1 MESHYVVITESSW
14 LRSSGHGEVHGTKS
28 ESTLC
33 EKAVS
38 DVGEAVRRFAAEYGQ
53 ATVAD
58 GRIVSG
64 PQLLKPVDG
73 GWEQPTED
81 EVSRWQKGQ
90 LPLLLL
96 LVQVLLN
103 LYKTVIDQGNGPVI
117 GTLGGIEFIFG
128 HVVGFLPLVPGAV
141 IQSDDVIL
149 PGAVVGVQVHPGG
162 NHLHTV

>member
-14 LRSSGHGEVHGTKS
+14 LRSPGHGEVHGTKS

-90 LPLLLL
+90 LPLCG
-96 LVQVLLN
+96 VMRRMAVCR
-103 LYKTVIDQGNGPVI
+103 
-117 GTLGGIEFIFG
+117 
-128 HVVGFLPLVPGAV
+128 LVPLGDGELRGVAEGA
-141 IQSDDVIL
+141 
-149 PGAVVGVQVHPGG
+149 GG
-162 NHLHTV
+162 EKPAQTVNN

>member
-38 DVGEAVRRFAAEYGQ
+38 DMGEAVRRFAAEYGQ

-90 LPLLLL
+90 LPLCG
-96 LVQVLLN
+96 VTRRMAVCR
-103 LYKTVIDQGNGPVI
+103 
-117 GTLGGIEFIFG
+117 
-128 HVVGFLPLVPGAV
+128 LVPLGDGELREVAEGAEGEKPA
-141 IQSDDVIL
+141 Q
-149 PGAVVGVQVHPGG
+149 
-162 NHLHTV
+162 TVNN

>member
-14 LRSSGHGEVHGTKS
+14 LRSPGHGEVHGTKS

-38 DVGEAVRRFAAEYGQ
+38 DLGEAVRRFAAEYGQ

-58 GRIVSG
+58 GHIVSG

-81 EVSRWQKGQ
+81 EVSRWWKGQ
-90 LPLLLL
+90 LPLCS
-96 LVQVLLN
+96 VTRRMAVCR
-103 LYKTVIDQGNGPVI
+103 
-117 GTLGGIEFIFG
+117 
-128 HVVGFLPLVPGAV
+128 LVPLGDGELRAV
-141 IQSDDVIL
+141 IPLGDGEL
-149 PGAVVGVQVHPGG
+149 RGVAEGEKPAQ
-162 NHLHTV
+162 TVNS

>member
-14 LRSSGHGEVHGTKS
+14 LRSPGHGEVHGTKS
-28 ESTLC
+28 ESALC

-38 DVGEAVRRFAAEYGQ
+38 DVGEAARRFAAEYGQ

-90 LPLLLL
+90 LPLCG
-96 LVQVLLN
+96 VTRRMAI
-103 LYKTVIDQGNGPVI
+103 YR
-117 GTLGGIEFIFG
+117 
-128 HVVGFLPLVPGAV
+128 LVPLGDGELRAV
-141 IQSDDVIL
+141 AGGDGGEKPAQ
-149 PGAVVGVQVHPGG
+149 AV
-162 NHLHTV
+162 NS

>member
-58 GRIVSG
+58 GHIVSG

-90 LPLLLL
+90 LPLCGVTRRMAVYR
-96 LVQVLLN
+96 LVRLSDGELR
-103 LYKTVIDQGNGPVI
+103 
-117 GTLGGIEFIFG
+117 
-128 HVVGFLPLVPGAV
+128 AV
-141 IQSDDVIL
+141 IPLGDGELRGVAE
-149 PGAVVGVQVHPGG
+149 GAEGEKPAQ
-162 NHLHTV
+162 TVNN

>member
-14 LRSSGHGEVHGTKS
+14 LRSPSHGEVHGTES

-58 GRIVSG
+58 GHIVSG

-81 EVSRWQKGQ
+81 EVSRWWKGQ
-90 LPLLLL
+90 LPLCSVTRRMAVYR
-96 LVQVLLN
+96 LVRLSDGELR
-103 LYKTVIDQGNGPVI
+103 
-117 GTLGGIEFIFG
+117 
-128 HVVGFLPLVPGAV
+128 AV
-141 IQSDDVIL
+141 IPLGDGELRGVAE
-149 PGAVVGVQVHPGG
+149 GAGG
-162 NHLHTV
+162 EKPAQAVNS

>member
-14 LRSSGHGEVHGTKS
+14 LCSSGHGEVHGTKS

-58 GRIVSG
+58 GHIVSG

-81 EVSRWQKGQ
+81 EVSRWWKGQ
-90 LPLLLL
+90 LPLCSVTRRMAVYR
-96 LVQVLLN
+96 LVRLSDGELR
-103 LYKTVIDQGNGPVI
+103 
-117 GTLGGIEFIFG
+117 
-128 HVVGFLPLVPGAV
+128 AV
-141 IQSDDVIL
+141 IPLGDGELRGVAE
-149 PGAVVGVQVHPGG
+149 GAGG
-162 NHLHTV
+162 EKPAQAVNS

>member
-14 LRSSGHGEVHGTKS
+14 LRSAGQGEVHGTKS

-90 LPLLLL
+90 LPLCG
-96 LVQVLLN
+96 VTRRMAV
-103 LYKTVIDQGNGPVI
+103 YC
-117 GTLGGIEFIFG
+117 
-128 HVVGFLPLVPGAV
+128 LVPLG
-141 IQSDDVIL
+141 DGEL
-149 PGAVVGVQVHPGG
+149 RGVAECAGG
-162 NHLHTV
+162 EKPAQTVNS